1 MRALRALRPTARQR
15 RASSSFPRLEVAP
28 RADDGSRAARRPRAA
43 GLIPGVV
50 YGGEAARPR
59 RLVAVC
65 EKALGRELR
74 ARRAAVENTVYEL
87 NIQGEAG
94 TELVVPRQV
103 QLRAATSDV
112 LSANFLRFSPDLVLR
127 VPLRFVD
134 AGLNQTLRRG
144 AYLHRVRHALGVRCA
159 DAASV
164 PEALEV
170 SCAAGGKGYVY
181 HGTDVA
187 LPPGVRLATPAHA
200 AHALAV
206 VATGDLRGCGGAPSR
221 PPRRRRRARPLAP
234 ARRGDGA
241 PSPGVLRR
249 LEVHVDDVREVDA
262 VHERPAVGLLAGRLG
277 LLGGLAPRRRHR
289 RRRLVR
295 RRRGRRGGRARARAR
310 VVRRRLRRS
319 ALLPLRRAR
328 PRGAGRRFALAGG
341 RRRCAR
347 YVTAAAAQK
356 TTTIPP
362 NTFSSG
368 SENVRPMAV
377 QHPAQDAPLVSAAPS
392 TLAGCGRRGGFGRA
406 AAHERAPA
414 RSVKCSWRA
423 AARHVSLCWG
433 LLV

>member
-1 MRALRALRPTARQR
+1 MRALRALRPTVRQR

-28 RADDGSRAARRPRAA
+28 RADDGSRAARRLRAA

-50 YGGEAARPR
+50 YGGDAARPR

-159 DAASV
+159 DAAAV

-170 SCAAGGKGYVY
+170 SCAAGGKGHVY

-187 LPPGVRLATPAHA
+187 LPPGVRLAAPAHA
-200 AHALAV
+200 ALALAV
-206 VATGDLRGCGGAPSR
+206 V
-221 PPRRRRRARPLAP
+221 
-234 ARRGDGA
+234 
-241 PSPGVLRR
+241 
-249 LEVHVDDVREVDA
+249 
-262 VHERPAVGLLAGRLG
+262 
-277 LLGGLAPRRRHR
+277 
-289 RRRLVR
+289 
-295 RRRGRRGGRARARAR
+295 
-310 VVRRRLRRS
+310 
-319 ALLPLRRAR
+319 
-328 PRGAGRRFALAGG
+328 
-341 RRRCAR
+341 
-347 YVTAAAAQK
+347 K
-356 TTTIPP
+356 T
-362 NTFSSG
+362 
-368 SENVRPMAV
+368 
-377 QHPAQDAPLVSAAPS
+377 
-392 TLAGCGRRGGFGRA
+392 
-406 AAHERAPA
+406 
-414 RSVKCSWRA
+414 K
-423 AARHVSLCWG
+423 
-433 LLV
+433 